1 MSASRYA
8 SFAVLLVSST
18 PAFAGGYSFPDSGI
32 VAYGRGGA
40 FVASADNQY
49 AQYYNPAGLVRMERP
64 TLNVG
69 LSAVQQNVTFTRL
82 DEEGRFLD
90 PAVNLAKPF
99 LIPQLGFAT
108 PLTEDF
114 GFAFGF
120 YSPFAPDYLYAEDGA
135 QRYTIIDSVI
145 WNFSIGPSLAWQP
158 VPEFSVGFG
167 LQWQVLRVEERLKV
181 TTSGRDDPNGDVAVD
196 ARTLDVFTP
205 GFNVGV
211 LIEPVEALSIGISL
225 QPATKFKARGN
236 GELDFSESALAP
248 FLDQTVY
255 TDDDIALN
263 IALPLVLRGGVAVRP
278 VPTLEVEV
286 AGYWEQ
292 WSVMS
297 DITVEEIDVTVTGP
311 IIGEQPVDETLEL
324 PAGFRDVF
332 SIRLGGEYQVT
343 DIFAVRAGGF
353 YETSSLE
360 TNKVSVALFD
370 TPKIQLG
377 TGTSLL
383 LFDHLGLDVSFAYL
397 LFQSREVRN
406 SEVTQIN
413 VLEGEESVVGNG
425 DYTSNG
431 WMVGAGLTW
440 AFGALPE

>member
-1 MSASRYA
+1 MRALSHAC
-8 SFAVLLVSST
+8 FAVLLLQSV
-18 PAFAGGYSFPDSGI
+18 PALAGGYYYPDSGI

-40 FVASADNQY
+40 FVAGADNQY
-49 AQYYNPAGLVRMERP
+49 AQYYNPAGLVRLERP
-64 TLNVG
+64 TVNVG
-69 LSAVQQNVTFTRL
+69 LSGVQQNVTFTRQSE
-82 DEEGRFLD
+82 DGSFLE
-90 PAVNLAKPF
+90 PAKNLAKPF

-108 PLTEDF
+108 PITEDF

-120 YSPFAPDYLYAEDGA
+120 YSPYAPDYLYAEDGA

-158 VPEFSVGFG
+158 IPELSVGLG

-181 TTSGRDDPNGDVAVD
+181 TISGRDNPDDDVAVD
-196 ARTLDVFTP
+196 ARTLDMFTP

-211 LIEPVEALSIGISL
+211 LIEPVEILSIGISL
-225 QPATKFKARGN
+225 QPPTKFKAHGK
-236 GELDFSESALAP
+236 GELDFSESVLAP
-248 FLDQTVY
+248 LLDQTVY

-263 IALPLVLRGGVAVRP
+263 LALPLVLRAGVAVRP
-278 VPTLEVEV
+278 VPELEVEL
-286 AGYWEQ
+286 AGFWEQ
-292 WSVMS
+292 WSVLS

-332 SIRLGGEYQVT
+332 SVRLGGEYQVT

-360 TNKVSVALFD
+360 TAKVSVALFD
-370 TPKIQLG
+370 TPKVQLG
-377 TGTSLL
+377 LGTSLL
-383 LFDHLGLDVSFAYL
+383 LFDHLGLDTSFAYL
-397 LFQSREVRN
+397 LFQSREVRD

-431 WMVGAGLTW
+431 WMVGAQLSW